1 MRRIFSPLMLGVALV
16 AAGCAAEGSADAGAP
31 IVDVEVLSR
40 SAGPTTP
47 TTTAPVVSTTSI
59 PPPTSTTPT
68 TTTTTTTTT
77 TVPVNPVCSS
87 TDFAAAGEIPEAQ
100 ALASRIEAAIAHPG
114 FAGHDVSVSVWV
126 DGWGEVATHNPDL
139 RLFPASNQKV
149 LTAIGANELLDLEAS
164 LTTEIELF
172 GNDLIIRAAADP
184 TLTFPRL
191 LGAIDSARPAIGDS
205 IDRVILDV
213 TEFPQGPEA
222 DGWLDWHMPQFVGP
236 LSALMLEN
244 NRWTQSE
251 TLLQNPD
258 LVNGDR
264 IASFLEERGISVGTV
279 AVARLVSPA
288 AGRPIARVESAP
300 IGSLVR
306 TMLLSS
312 DNQHADLLLMEL
324 GRVASGRGT
333 LEDGAEALEA
343 VLFESCGSL
352 DGLID
357 DGSGLS
363 RGNMRSARSFVQS
376 MAALHGTPE
385 GDLLRSQLPVGGVS
399 GTLAGRFGGAN
410 AGLVQAK
417 TGTILN
423 GRSLS
428 GWARMA
434 NGRDA
439 IFSVIV
445 NGEDGATSG
454 SVGAIDALVREII
467 VNATPPEPASL
478 ANAE

>member
-1 MRRIFSPLMLGVALV
+1 MRRFFSPLMLGVALV
-16 AAGCAAEGSADAGAP
+16 AAGCATEGSADAGAP
-31 IVDVEVLSR
+31 IVDVQVLGR
-40 SAGPTTP
+40 EAGPTTTTT

-59 PPPTSTTPT
+59 PAPT
-68 TTTTTTTTT
+68 TTTTTTTTI
-77 TVPVNPVCSS
+77 PVNPLCSNA
-87 TDFAAAGEIPEAQ
+87 DFAGDGEIPEAQ

-149 LTAIGANELLDLEAS
+149 LTAIGANALLDLDAP
-164 LTTEIELF
+164 LTTKIELL

-191 LGAIDSARPAIGDS
+191 LGAIDTARPAIGDS
-205 IDRVILDV
+205 IDRVVLDV
-213 TEFPQGPEA
+213 TGFPQRPEA

-236 LSALMLEN
+236 LSGLMLEN